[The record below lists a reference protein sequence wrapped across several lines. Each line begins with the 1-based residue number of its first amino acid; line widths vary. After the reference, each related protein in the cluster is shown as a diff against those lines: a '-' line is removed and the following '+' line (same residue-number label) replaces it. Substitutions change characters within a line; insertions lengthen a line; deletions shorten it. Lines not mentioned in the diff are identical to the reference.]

1 MNTSGTFSIN
11 FWLSKAKM
19 RGGLAPI
26 YCRITINGQRTEIST
41 KRSIEP
47 TKWDSHGSGM
57 VKGKSE
63 EARVMNV
70 YLGMMKTEIENHV
83 NILHSKGEFI
93 TPDKLKKSIKG
104 EDYENTGEQFLFKA
118 FEYHNSQMEARIGI
132 DVVKAT
138 HTKFETVLKKLREFV
153 KLKRKASDV
162 YLKELN
168 NKFVVDFEYY
178 LKVNDKIAHNTVM
191 KYIQN
196 LKKVVNMC
204 VANGWLDKDPFVSF
218 KLTRKNVIRDILS
231 MQDIQTLRNK
241 VFEIERL
248 EEVKDIFLFCCF
260 TGFSFIDVEKLSVNE
275 LIIGID
281 GGKWIYTNRKKTGN
295 QSNVP
300 LLPAALEIV
309 DKYKEHPTRVVL
321 SKLLPVK
328 SNQKMNA
335 YLKEIGDLCGIAK
348 PLTMHLARHTFA
360 TTITLN
366 NGVPM
371 ETVSKML
378 GHTKL
383 STTQLYAKVL
393 ETKVSDDMSQLRD
406 KLFAKSM

>member
-1 MNTSGTFSIN
+1 MNNSGTFSIN
-11 FWLSKAKM
+11 FWLAKAKM
-19 RGGLAPI
+19 RNGLAPI

-41 KRSIEP
+41 KRFIEP

-57 VKGKSE
+57 MKGKSE

-70 YLGMMKTEIENHV
+70 YLGLMKTEIENHV
-83 NILHSKGEFI
+83 NIFQSKGEFI
-93 TPDKLKKSIKG
+93 TPAKLKKSILG

-118 FEYHNSQMEARIGI
+118 FAYHNSQMEARIGI

-138 HTKFETVLKKLREFV
+138 YTKFETVLSKLRAFV
-153 KLKRKASDV
+153 KLQHKTNDI

-204 VANGWLDKDPFVSF
+204 VSNGWLAKDPFSNF

-231 MQDIQTLRNK
+231 MQDVQALRNK
-241 VFEIERL
+241 TFEIERL
-248 EEVKDIFLFCCF
+248 EEVRDIFLFCCF
-260 TGFSFIDVEKLSVNE
+260 TGFSFVDVEKLSVNE

-309 DKYKEHPTRVVL
+309 DKYKDHPTRL
-321 SKLLPVK
+321 IQSKLLPVK

-335 YLKEIGDLCGIAK
+335 YLKEIGDLCGITK

-393 ETKVSDDMSQLRD
+393 ETKVSDDMNQLCE
-406 KLFAKSM
+406 KLFSKSV

>member
-11 FWLSKAKM
+11 FWLAKAKM
-19 RGGLAPI
+19 KAGKAPI
-26 YCRITINGQRTEIST
+26 YCRITVNGQRTEIST

-47 TKWDSHGSGM
+47 NKWDNHGTGM

-63 EARVMNV
+63 EARIINV
-70 YLGMMKTEIENHV
+70 YLDMMKTEIQHHL
-83 NILHSKGEFI
+83 NILNSKGEFI
-93 TPDKLKKSIKG
+93 TSDKIKKSIKG
-104 EDYENTGEQFLFKA
+104 EDIDNAGEQFLFKA

-138 HTKFETVLKKLREFV
+138 HTKFETVLSKLRSFV
-153 KLKRKASDV
+153 KLKHKVNDF

-204 VANGWLDKDPFVSF
+204 VANDWLAKDPFINF
-218 KLTRKNVIRDILS
+218 KLTRKNVIRDVLS
-231 MQDIQTLRNK
+231 ITDVQALRK
-241 VFEIERL
+241 KEFSIERL
-248 EEVKDIFLFCCF
+248 VEVRDIFLFCCF
-260 TGFSFIDVEKLSVNE
+260 TGFSFVDVEKLSVNE

-309 DKYKEHPTRVVL
+309 EKYKEHPCRIIQA
-321 SKLLPVK
+321 KLLPVK

-335 YLKEIGDLCGIAK
+335 YLKEIGDICKITK

-393 ETKVSDDMSQLRD
+393 ETKVSEDMNQLCD
-406 KLFAKSM
+406 KLFSQSV